1 MQKEKRKGD
10 QAIPDN
16 LRELLTPAQVKTLDS
31 IQLLGWQL
39 KFVRRPLFQEP
50 IPVVS
55 NATNDQIGML
65 DPDGRINIDIE
76 VEVRTDLEAIKEPEQ
91 AAVVRSSKKRYSGMP
106 IPDNFRELLNDH
118 QLLSLH
124 QIENFGWQLLF
135 VRRPDNQ
142 QPVVVIVSAMG
153 DRFATLEADGR
164 IEINSE
170 LKLRETSRLDAMD
183 Q

>member
-16 LRELLTPAQVKTLDS
+16 LRELLTPAQVKTLDG
-31 IQLLGWQL
+31 IQLLGWHL
-39 KFVRRPLFQEP
+39 KFVRRPLFQDP

-55 NATNDQIGML
+55 NAGNDQIGML
-65 DPDGRINIDIE
+65 DPDGRINID
-76 VEVRTDLEAIKEPEQ
+76 VAVDVRIDNAPEQ
-91 AAVVRSSKKRYSGMP
+91 EQQTEPVKSNKKRNGQMP
-106 IPDNFRELLNDH
+106 IPDNLRELLNDH
-118 QLLSLH
+118 QLMSLH

-142 QPVVVIVSAMG
+142 QPLVVVVSANG
-153 DRFATLEADGR
+153 DRFATLESDGR
-164 IEINSE
+164 IEINCD
-170 LKLRETSRLDAMD
+170 LRMRETAQYKVKD